1 MSLLER
7 SAVGMAIVG
16 DDLVVVRAR
25 VRAVSIGPR
34 VRAVWESRRLAG
46 FFGEGAPAG
55 APGFETGTPR
65 TLALPLDSMLR
76 REVDAGAQ
84 SADDLREVVRENLSA
99 FVPAPEGQAALWDVA
114 PIGAEG
120 RSRVFVGAVS
130 GEAIDARLARLE
142 SAGLAPTRIVPS
154 ALAWLLP
161 RLVRD
166 GAPAP
171 EVFEATPTGW
181 SLHKFDGL
189 AWRGSRSG
197 SGPAPA
203 GLAEGVADRGGI
215 VEAWGAAHDAS
226 DAADAAP
233 RDPRGAE
240 AVALGAALL
249 VLWPGLDPKTAPAP
263 AFNLLGERARRS
275 RGVSRFV
282 RWAGVAALAVI
293 GSILF
298 AEARRDRAAT
308 ELASLQSVARD
319 GKERVD
325 KVERIRAGNERV
337 LSAHDRLR
345 KYETSYVARAGVLA
359 DLSGAIPANTWVER
373 VEITDDWVHVDVVSK
388 GATELLEAI
397 EKSPA
402 FEQARQSTPGVA
414 TDNAGETKF
423 RVEAR
428 LTRTGPAISPAAPP
442 ATGGGA

>member
-25 VRAVSIGPR
+25 VGAVPIGPN

-46 FFGEGAPAG
+46 FFAEGAPAE
-55 APGFETGTPR
+55 APGFETGPPR
-65 TLALPLDSMLR
+65 ALALPLDSMLR

-84 SADDLREVVRENLSA
+84 SADDMREVVRENLSA

-161 RLVRD
+161 RLERE

-203 GLAEGVADRGGI
+203 GLAEGVAERGGI
-215 VEAWGAAHDAS
+215 VETWGGAS
-226 DAADAAP
+226 DAPDGTDAAE
-233 RDPRGAE
+233 RQAHGAE

-249 VLWPGLDPKTAPAP
+249 ALWPGLDPKTAPAP
-263 AFNLLGERARRS
+263 AFNLLGERARRT

-298 AEARRDRAAT
+298 AEARRDRAGA
-308 ELASLQSVARD
+308 ELAALQSVARD
-319 GKERVD
+319 GKERVE
-325 KVERIRAGNERV
+325 KVERVRAGNERV
-337 LSAHDRLR
+337 LGAHDRLR
-345 KYETSYVARAGVLA
+345 KYESSYVTRAGVLA
-359 DLSGAIPANTWVER
+359 DLTGAVPANTWVER
-373 VEITDDWVHVDVVSK
+373 VEITDEWVYVDVVSK

-414 TDNAGETKF
+414 TDIAGETKF

-428 LTRTGPAISPAAPP
+428 LARPAPTGSPAAPA
-442 ATGGGA
+442 ATGSGA